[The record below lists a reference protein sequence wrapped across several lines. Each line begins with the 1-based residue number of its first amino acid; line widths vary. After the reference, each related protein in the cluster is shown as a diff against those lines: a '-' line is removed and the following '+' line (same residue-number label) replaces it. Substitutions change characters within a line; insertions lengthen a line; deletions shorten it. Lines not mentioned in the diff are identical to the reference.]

1 MIILRLTTRLSVITI
16 FSLLYWLYSM
26 LLSPNNILE
35 KIKNKQ
41 ISKDSSKKTI
51 DFKYINAIIN
61 R

>member
-1 MIILRLTTRLSVITI
+1 
-16 FSLLYWLYSM
+16 M

-51 DFKYINAIIN
+51 DFKYINAIIS

>member
-1 MIILRLTTRLSVITI
+1 
-16 FSLLYWLYSM
+16 M
-26 LLSPNNILE
+26 LLSPNNILK

-51 DFKYINAIIN
+51 DFKYTNAIIS